1 MYLFLNI
8 ISLLQKFRGAGATT
22 GDGGGIT
29 FFFALKVVFFVFI
42 IPGVLIYILGSISD
56 SIQNIK
62 QKKNEKEEKIKLELQ
77 KTPAYKEKMLREKNM
92 SIHLWELTLFNDWFV
107 NSREVP
113 QNKYVDMYS
122 RLGGGGVLYKFDEG
136 WDKVRE
142 DILTKNITEYNRLTD
157 EPIEEYIARTG
168 LKDYLLL
175 GEMRGGW
182 RDFRTFQENQEI
194 SDDLHKRAEIYNKKN
209 KQ

>member
-42 IPGVLIYILGSISD
+42 IPSVLFYIVGSID
-56 SIQNIK
+56 DGIQNIK

-77 KTPAYKEKMLREKNM
+77 KTPAYKEKKLREKNM
-92 SIHLWELTLFNDWFV
+92 SIYLWELTLFTDWFSV
-107 NSREVP
+107 NSSEMI
-113 QNKYVDMYS
+113 KSYEYMF
-122 RLGGGGVLYKFDEG
+122 GGVYAFDKG

-142 DILTKNITEYNRLTD
+142 NILTKNITEYNRLTD
-157 EPIEEYIARTG
+157 EPIEEYIARTE
-168 LKDYLLL
+168 LKDYLL

-182 RDFRTFQENQEI
+182 RDVRTFQQIIEM
-194 SDDLHKRAEIYNKKN
+194 L
-209 KQ
+209 

>member
-42 IPGVLIYILGSISD
+42 IPSVLIYILGSISD

-92 SIHLWELTLFNDWFV
+92 SIHLWELTLFNDWDLT
-107 NSREVP
+107 SREVP
-113 QNKYVDMYS
+113 QNKYVDMYYS
-122 RLGGGGVLYKFDEG
+122 LGGLYKYDEG

-157 EPIEEYIARTG
+157 EPIEKYIARTG
-168 LKDYLLL
+168 LKDHF
-175 GEMRGGW
+175 GEMRGRW

-194 SDDLHKRAEIYNKKN
+194 NDDLRRRAAIYNKKN
-209 KQ
+209 KP